1 MDILPLG
8 KRYGTKEVLDIYSE
22 ENKIKIM
29 LEIEGHVS
37 MAQSKINI
45 IPSSAGKNIFEAS
58 MSGKINVNR
67 IKELESISNHD
78 IAALVEALGEIVEE
92 DARPYIHYGLTSN
105 DLVDTSTS
113 IQMKSSLDVIERK
126 ITVLVKVLSIK
137 ASKYEKLPA
146 VGRTHGQ
153 HASIISFGLKFANW
167 MVEMSKHLERIS
179 ESRKRILLC
188 KTLGVVGTGSLMGE
202 DAIKVQKM
210 VSEKLDLYSIEAAT
224 QVIPRERYAEYMFII
239 SLLSS
244 TLEKIATEIR
254 NLQRTEIGEV
264 AEKFNEGQIGSSAV
278 PVKRNPIKCERICS
292 LSRLVKS
299 NLMVSLENVPLW
311 HERDLSNSAN
321 ERFTIPTASIL
332 VDDMLTSMISVIENL
347 HVDKVKIKNNL
358 YLTKGQIFAE
368 FVLENMVKKGIPRFT
383 AYRDIQRVAFDANKK
398 NVMYAYALKNDPV
411 VSSILTNDEI
421 DDIFIPEN
429 HLGASSLIIKNVND
443 IRELYI

>member
-78 IAALVEALGEIVEE
+78 IAVLVEALGEIVEK

-188 KTLGVVGTGSLMGE
+188 KILGVVGTGSLMGE